1 MTNPA
6 EKIRQ
11 VVEGHIEALDGIEL
25 YKGGKRTSMCLVSTA
40 KESMLYMAESMIN
53 AIIGDLTEEKEK
65 LSADYEQVTKKADRM
80 GLLDSISTLRCIIH
94 RYEEA
99 RTSLTTTL

>member
-40 KESMLYMAESMIN
+40 KESTLYMAESILN
-53 AIIGDLTEEKEK
+53 AIIEEMNNYLEYHEYHLKESLRSQLHSGAK
-65 LSADYEQVTKKADRM
+65 EALRRQIK
-80 GLLDSISTLRCIIH
+80 TLK
-94 RYEEA
+94 EA
-99 RTSLTTTL
+99 RTSITTTL